1 MRVGASLR
9 TSLIVDDVRQPAG
22 WLVER
27 ARAAWEAEL
36 DSLIVG
42 DKHVKTA
49 SAAVAAGVPGCCRDR
64 QASLITGD
72 SELRQSESAEHLPA
86 TRHGES
92 HRIRGDETVNPDG
105 SPGRATSAPH
115 RGEAR
120 STGHGAAHL
129 PPPTSRAA
137 SEPLPA
143 TAIIRRR
150 SATLTDPHVDLCDET
165 RTLIVR
171 AHLSWHRR

>member
-105 SPGRATSAPH
+105 SPGRATSAPAPRRGPQH
-115 RGEAR
+115 RTRCRTPPAANVTGGLRAFAGNGDHPAPIGDIDR
-120 STGHGAAHL
+120 S
-129 PPPTSRAA
+129 PCRP
-137 SEPLPA
+137 
-143 TAIIRRR
+143 
-150 SATLTDPHVDLCDET
+150 
-165 RTLIVR
+165 VR
-171 AHLSWHRR
+171 